1 LDSSTALPVPT
12 IKTRKIDEQR
22 TLQGVADGLH
32 PVIARILASRPFD
45 EKYTAS
51 DWLELGLQ
59 ALDAPSQ
66 LADCDKAV
74 ARIVQAMQQGEVIG
88 IETDHDCD
96 GQTSHAVLY
105 EAFITFFQYPKDK
118 IRSYIGHRL
127 KEGYGLSDKLVDR
140 ILADEPRPTLIIT
153 ADNGSSDEMSIAR
166 LKAQQIDVIVTDHHE
181 IPIEGIPQS
190 AVAVINPT
198 REDCDYPDRCIA
210 GCMVA
215 WLLMAA
221 VRQGLLAHKFLPE
234 IPRLGGLLDYVAV
247 GTVADCVS
255 IARSKNNRI
264 VVSKGMQL
272 IEKAKRPCWQALL
285 PHLTFP
291 LHSEDLGFKI
301 GPLLNSDGR
310 LACAF
315 GSVSFL
321 LANDTY
327 EAKKWYDHLSEQ
339 NVARKS
345 IQNRITETGLEQA
358 TTQYLA
364 GKRTLCI
371 NMADGHAGVH
381 GISASRIKDAFGR
394 PTIIFCSKQDVPDVL
409 TGSARSIPG
418 LHLKNVL
425 QKVKEMAPESI
436 DRFGGHEGA
445 AGLTIP
451 KSQITLF
458 SENFEKVVQNDFEAK
473 MFGPVVWSDGEL
485 DSECLSQDFME
496 DLLDR
501 LEPFG
506 REFEPP
512 QFEAIGQVASLQFM
526 GAGKNHARLGLS
538 IDDVWVSCV
547 WFSCRKDEQSPA
559 PVAVGDTVKVL
570 YSPKV
575 ETFRGNKRLTCRIV
589 HLEQAWC

>member
-1 LDSSTALPVPT
+1 LEITLPKPT
-12 IKTRKIDEQR
+12 IKTRHIDEQR
-22 TLQGVADGLH
+22 TQQGVANGLH
-32 PVIARILASRPFD
+32 PVMARILASRPFD
-45 EKYTAS
+45 ESYTPN
-51 DWLELGLQ
+51 DWLDLGLQ
-59 ALDAPSQ
+59 ALDPPNQ
-66 LADCDKAV
+66 LADCDVAVTRIIKA
-74 ARIVQAMQQGEVIG
+74 IQEEEVIG

-96 GQTSHAVLY
+96 GQTSHAVIH
-105 EAFITFFQYPKDK
+105 EALIRYFRYPKEK
-118 IRSYIGHRL
+118 VKSYIGHRL
-127 KEGYGLSDKLVDR
+127 NEGYGLSEKLVSR
-140 ILADEPRPTLIIT
+140 ILEDDPRPSLIIT
-153 ADNGSSDEMSIAR
+153 ADNGSSDESAIAK
-166 LKAQQIDVIVTDHHE
+166 LKEQGIDVIVTDHHE
-181 IPIEGIPQS
+181 IPVGGIPKS

-198 REDCDYPDRCIA
+198 RSDCAYPDPCIA

-221 VRQGLLAHKFLPE
+221 VRQGLLTQKILSE
-234 IPRLGGLLDYVAV
+234 VPRLGGLLDYVAV

-272 IEKAKRPCWQALL
+272 IEKVKRPCWQALL
-285 PHLTFP
+285 PYLTFP

-321 LANDTY
+321 LANDTF
-327 EAKKWYDHLSEQ
+327 EARKWYEHLSEQ
-339 NVARKS
+339 NMARKS
-345 IQNRITETGLEQA
+345 IQNRITEIGLEQA
-358 TTQYLA
+358 TEQYLL

-371 NMADGHAGVH
+371 NMEEGHAGVH

-394 PTIIFCSKQDVPDVL
+394 PTIIFCSKQGATDIL

-425 QKVKEMAPESI
+425 QKVKDLAPDTIE
-436 DRFGGHEGA
+436 RFGGHEGA

-451 KSQITLF
+451 KSQFALF
-458 SENFEKVVQNDFEAK
+458 AQNFEHVVQNDFEEK

-485 DSECLSQDFME
+485 DSHCLSQDFVE

-512 QFEAIGQVASLQFM
+512 QFEARAYVTSIKFM

-538 IDDVWVSCV
+538 IDDVWVNCV
-547 WFSCRKDEQSPA
+547 WFSCRKDEKSPA
-559 PVAVGDTVKVL
+559 PVAVGDSVKVL
-570 YSPKV
+570 YCPKV
-575 ETFRGNKRLTCRIV
+575 ETFRGNKRLTCMIN
-589 HLEQAWC
+589 HLEVL